1 MPKDMKRMN
10 YFNGLLLK
18 EEDLTL
24 DQNYHKRVQRLHN
37 RYFHD
42 WGVVDG
48 LKVTGRDLTK
58 VEIAP
63 GFALNRVTDPE
74 NNEEIS
80 QEILV
85 SDAHPGRVLDL
96 SGYSTSDQI
105 YISVSYKEE
114 LADPDLIKGGGQAIH
129 VLELADI
136 QASSRKPADVSKNI
150 LLARVTLTH
159 TQDGALSIDQIY
171 ETDVDGSALVTRAVG
186 GTKLKADKIII
197 GSKEDPEIPFLSNSK
212 DEDGEEG
219 NRLNVHA
226 AQTEFTGNIRAG
238 AISTYGDVDVNGGLS
253 VTSGSEKV
261 FKVNDSGDMEIA
273 GAVTAEGPFSAKSGI
288 EVSGGMAVLDVPQLV
303 IGGSKVT
310 LNQNAAEE
318 DRMGIEILRKD
329 QPGAKLQWDENN
341 QGWMI
346 GTDLKEGDKT
356 SGMFKVAY
364 GADWEQLHHG
374 ANADSLHTHSQL
386 NAADGKPVLRTDD
399 QGNILVDRGMSVS
412 GTLVSGKDGLEV
424 FRGATLPN
432 AKIAWNEA
440 AQSWQIGTANGDMT
454 DIPDGKQW
462 EELTGGSHNA
472 DSLHTHRQFHN
483 EDKSLLALEIGADGN
498 VNIPHELMVGETL
511 TVNKLIVREEEV
523 VIRKV
528 EQEVADSFL
537 TVNKAEDHTALGSK
551 GGLDVYRGSQNPQ
564 ARMEWNETDRKW
576 KIGLE
581 GSMSDIPYGTK
592 WDSLTNGSVADTS
605 HKHSTLST
613 PSGGTI
619 LSADGQGKLSASG
632 NLEIGGTLLA
642 KGSADLKAD
651 LKVGG
656 SATIEG
662 DLTVKGT
669 TTFVKKEDLV
679 VVSNRI
685 EMNKFEGNSSALKQ
699 SSIEVYRGKL
709 NPSAKLLWDE
719 TEGRWKLGLGDE
731 LSNIAYGSNWDA
743 LTGGVSSDAD
753 GLHRHNSLSDSEGNT
768 ALQTTS
774 DGDIEIINGAEVQ
787 GTLTV
792 NNGADISGGLAVQG
806 QVRVDGNLIVKGTTT
821 TVEREDLVV
830 TNNIIEINKF
840 EGDSPPAN
848 ESGIEVYRGESQ
860 PAARMIWSESERK
873 WKIGIGTALENV
885 ASGSSWDKLTQM
897 GNADSLHIHSQL
909 YNPQNDVLALS
920 ASAEG
925 DVDVHH
931 DLTVGSSLTVAGD
944 LEIRGTFANIATDEL
959 DIGSPWITINKDA
972 DAVTSLSGGGLEIY
986 RGAGETP
993 AKLSWDENKDQWQLA
1008 TPTDSAALVVDSS
1021 GNVTASG
1028 GVKAVSAVI
1037 SGGLTAASA
1046 AIAGTV
1052 TVGDGLEVM
1061 QGTETSAQI
1070 KWAKDRWKLGT
1081 AGKTVLSL
1089 TRSGKMGV
1097 GTDNPT
1103 EVLDVAGKAIFRTET
1118 EVSGAASFSGKLTAH
1133 NEAAFDG
1140 DVTFNKGLKAV
1151 NAAISNNVSVGGNV
1165 VAGGFEAPRGLD
1177 SNGEKLPNARI
1188 VWNNEQKAWFYGDGD
1203 TLAEF
1208 GTGKGGQNKLFN
1220 SLGNTIA
1227 VYSDAQGNVGIGTT
1241 TPLALVDVKVSSG
1254 DTAFSVTGAGNVGIG
1269 TYNPGA
1275 KLDVQGNAAVRGDL
1289 SAVSAVL
1296 SKDLTVNGNL
1306 TVNGDIVTINA
1317 ATLEVED
1324 NIIRV
1329 NKYSPQATPVV
1340 KNAGLE
1346 VFRGGTALP
1355 AQLLWDETADE
1366 WLAGISNTLKAI
1378 EFKGHTHPEFAS
1390 LSGAITVDAGNVGI
1404 GTAAPTAKLDV
1415 NGNVAVSGKLTVIDA
1430 AVSGTLTAG
1439 GASLSGTAALKDVTV
1454 SGALTAKDAT
1464 FSGGLTAKD
1473 AAVSG
1478 TFTAKDAAVTG
1489 SLTLSQGI
1497 AVGRGTDPK
1506 AQILWDES
1514 LDAWLAGTAG
1524 SMKQLSYSGHTHQE
1538 LTELS
1543 GVLKVVSGNLG
1554 IGTAAPTA
1562 KLDVNGNAAV
1572 SGQLTVTNATVSG
1585 SLTAKDASISGVLTA
1600 QNATL
1605 SGTAELKDANVSG
1618 ILTAKNAT
1626 VSGALTAKEAAVSGT
1641 FTAKDAAITGSLI
1654 LSQGIEVGR
1663 GTDAKAQMVWNEGV
1677 GEWQA
1682 GIAGSLKQLAY
1693 SGHTHQELTDL
1704 SGVLK
1709 VASGNLGIGT
1719 AAPTAKLDV
1728 NGNAAV
1734 SGKLTAVDAALSGA
1748 LTAKDATLTGA
1759 LAAKDAALSGTL
1771 TAKDAAVTATL
1782 SVKDLVLSNKLTAK
1796 DAVIS
1801 GSLVVSQGIEVTRG
1815 ADKKARILWDNAAN
1829 VWQAGI
1835 EDTMQTLVCK
1845 DAVYDQ
1851 LVQVA
1856 GAVTLDSSSNVGI
1869 GKTPTDDYK
1878 LDVDGNLR
1886 ATNFAQTSSRTYK
1899 ENIASLPVKRAL
1911 ELLNKLKPVTFNYK
1925 AENAKKQNIG
1935 FIAEEVPQIFSTS
1948 DHKSVVLMDIIG
1960 VLTTVVQKQQKEGQ
1974 DMRKLVKELQVQVA
1988 ALAGA

>member
-18 EEDLTL
+18 EDDLTL
-24 DQNYHKRVQRLHN
+24 DQNYHKRVRRLHN

-48 LKVTGRDLTK
+48 LEVTKTDTDQIK

-85 SDAHPGRVLDL
+85 SDSHPDRVLDL

-105 YISVSYKEE
+105 YISISYREE
-114 LADPDLIKGGGQAIH
+114 LADPDLVKGGGKAIH
-129 VLELADI
+129 MLEVADI
-136 QASSRKPADVSKNI
+136 QASSLKPADVRKNI
-150 LLARVTLTH
+150 LLARVTLKH

-171 ETDVDGSALVTRAVG
+171 ETDVDGSELVTRAVG

-197 GSKEDPEIPFLSNSK
+197 GSKEDPEIPFFSNSK
-212 DEDGEEG
+212 EEDGEEG

-226 AQTEFTGNIRAG
+226 ALTEFTGNIRAG
-238 AISTYGDVDVNGGLS
+238 AVSTYGAVDVNGELS
-253 VTSGSEKV
+253 VTSGSETV
-261 FKVNDSGDMEIA
+261 FKVNDSGDIEIA
-273 GAVTAEGPFSAKSGI
+273 GAVTARGPFSVRNGI

-310 LNQNAAEE
+310 LNQNASEV
-318 DRMGIEILRKD
+318 DRIGVEIIRKD
-329 QPGAKLQWDENN
+329 QPSAKLQWDENDKA
-341 QGWMI
+341 WMI
-346 GTDLKEGDKT
+346 GTDVKEGDKA

-374 ANADSLHTHSQL
+374 ANADILHTHSQL
-386 NAADGKPVLRTDD
+386 IAADGKPVLRTDD
-399 QGNILVDRGMSVS
+399 QGNIQVDRGMSVS
-412 GTLVSGKDGLEV
+412 GTLVSNKDGLEV

-440 AQSWQIGTANGDMT
+440 AKSWQIGMANGDMT

-462 EELTGGSHNA
+462 EELTAGSSNA
-472 DSLHTHRQFHN
+472 DALHTHRQFHN

-511 TVNKLIVREEEV
+511 TVNKLIVREEEI
-523 VIRKV
+523 VIKKV

-537 TVNKAEDHTALGSK
+537 TVNKAEDDAALGSK
-551 GGLDVYRGSQNPQ
+551 GGLDVYRGSQNPK

-576 KIGLE
+576 KIGIE

-592 WDSLTNGSVADTS
+592 WDSLTNGSVSDAS

-632 NLEIGGTLLA
+632 NMELGGTLLV
-642 KGSADLKAD
+642 KGSADLKTD
-651 LKVGG
+651 LNVGG

-662 DLTVKGT
+662 NLTVKGN
-669 TTFVKKEDLV
+669 TTFIKKEDLV

-768 ALQTTS
+768 AIQATAE
-774 DGDIEIINGAEVQ
+774 GDIEIINDAEVQ

-792 NNGADISGGLAVQG
+792 NNGADINGGLAVQG
-806 QVRVDGNLIVKGTTT
+806 LVRVDGNLIVKGTTT

-840 EGDSPPAN
+840 EGDTPPAN

-860 PAARMIWSESERK
+860 PAARMIWNESERK
-873 WKIGIGTALENV
+873 WKVGIGSALENV

-897 GNADSLHIHSQL
+897 ASADSLHIHSQL
-909 YNPQNDVLALS
+909 YNPQSDILALS

-944 LEIRGTFANIATDEL
+944 LEIRGTSASIATDEL

-986 RGAGETP
+986 RGVDQTS
-993 AKLSWDENKDQWQLA
+993 AKISWDEDKDQWQLA

-1021 GNVTASG
+1021 GNVNASG
-1028 GVKAVSAVI
+1028 GVKAANATITGAV
-1037 SGGLTAASA
+1037 TAASA

-1052 TVGDGLEVM
+1052 TVGDGIEVL

-1133 NEAAFDG
+1133 NEATFEG
-1140 DVTFNKGLKAV
+1140 NVSFNKVINAV
-1151 NAAISNNVSVGGNV
+1151 NAAISNNVVVAGNV

-1177 SNGEKLPNARI
+1177 SNGEALPNARI

-1203 TLAEF
+1203 TFSEF

-1241 TPLALVDVKVSSG
+1241 TPLALVDVKVSGG
-1254 DTAFSVTGAGNVGIG
+1254 DTAFSVTGTGKVGIG
-1269 TYNPGA
+1269 TFNPEA

-1289 SAVSAVL
+1289 SAVNAVF

-1329 NKYSPQATPVV
+1329 NKYTPQATPVV

-1366 WLAGISNTLKAI
+1366 WLAGVSNTLKAI
-1378 EFKGHTHPEFAS
+1378 EFKGHTHPEFAA
-1390 LSGAITVDAGNVGI
+1390 LSGAMTVDAGNVGI
-1404 GTAAPTAKLDV
+1404 GTSAPTAKLDV
-1415 NGNVAVSGKLTVIDA
+1415 NGNVAVTGKLTVIDA
-1430 AVSGTLTAG
+1430 ALSGVLTAKD
-1439 GASLSGTAALKDVTV
+1439 ATLSGTAALKDVIV

-1464 FSGGLTAKD
+1464 VNGALTAKD
-1473 AAVSG
+1473 ATVNG
-1478 TFTAKDAAVTG
+1478 TFTTKDATVTG

-1497 AVGRGTDPK
+1497 AVGRGTDPM
-1506 AQILWDES
+1506 AQMLWDES
-1514 LDAWLAGTAG
+1514 LDAWLVGIAG

-1538 LTELS
+1538 LTDLT
-1543 GVLKVVSGNLG
+1543 GVLKIASGNLG
-1554 IGTAAPTA
+1554 IGTAAPAA
-1562 KLDVNGNAAV
+1562 KLDVNGNAV
-1572 SGQLTVTNATVSG
+1572 ISGRLTVTDTVVSG
-1585 SLTAKDASISGVLTA
+1585 SLTAKDAMISGALTA
-1600 QNATL
+1600 KDATL
-1605 SGTAELKDANVSG
+1605 SGTAQLKDV
-1618 ILTAKNAT
+1618 T
-1626 VSGALTAKEAAVSGT
+1626 VSGALTAKDAAVSGT
-1641 FTAKDAAITGSLI
+1641 LTTKDVAVTGSLI

-1663 GTDAKAQMVWNEGV
+1663 GTDAKAQIIWNEAIA
-1677 GEWQA
+1677 EWQV

-1704 SGVLK
+1704 TGVLK
-1709 VASGNLGIGT
+1709 VASGNIGIGT
-1719 AAPTAKLDV
+1719 TAPTVKLDV
-1728 NGNAAV
+1728 NGNVAV
-1734 SGKLTAVDAALSGA
+1734 SGKLTVADAALSGA
-1748 LTAKDATLTGA
+1748 LTAKDAI
-1759 LAAKDAALSGTL
+1759 LSGTL
-1771 TAKDAAVTATL
+1771 TVKDAVVTGTL
-1782 SVKDLVLSNKLTAK
+1782 SAEDISLSNKLTVK
-1796 DAVIS
+1796 NAVIS

-1815 ADKKARILWDNAAN
+1815 TDKIARILWDAATN
-1829 VWQAGI
+1829 GWQAGI
-1835 EDTMQTLVCK
+1835 EDNMQNLVCK
-1845 DAVYDQ
+1845 DSVYDE

-1856 GAVTLDSSSNVGI
+1856 DAVTVDSSSNVGI
-1869 GKTPTDDYK
+1869 GKTPADDYK
-1878 LDVDGNLR
+1878 LDVNGNLR

-1899 ENIASLPVKRAL
+1899 ENIASLPVKKAL

-1935 FIAEEVPQIFSTS
+1935 FIAEDVPQIFSTS

-1960 VLTTVVQKQQKEGQ
+1960 VLTTVVQKQQKEAQ
-1974 DMRKLVKELQVQVA
+1974 DMRKQVNELQVQVA